1 MCAHRI
7 HRHAAMHHAQDPASR
22 LQEVECEIER
32 VRALQAALHVPKAGP
47 PPNDDEVMSN
57 LKTWTCDG
65 YHARKTATV
74 LHYVHLSH
82 RAPLSS
88 HRLPSCCSSKRGRR
102 RRTPE
107 VLRADMTHDTGPTH
121 SSGRRGNVKDSYRL
135 VAGWVLL
142 LADSTQCLRR
152 CIDRVCSKGGRLVFI
167 TRLRLLCPLGLE
179 LDDLHLDWREC
190 RSRVSDACSSPVP
203 VLPCFLVFLP
213 SM

>member
-1 MCAHRI
+1 
-7 HRHAAMHHAQDPASR
+7 
-22 LQEVECEIER
+22 
-32 VRALQAALHVPKAGP
+32 
-47 PPNDDEVMSN
+47 
-57 LKTWTCDG
+57 
-65 YHARKTATV
+65 
-74 LHYVHLSH
+74 
-82 RAPLSS
+82 
-88 HRLPSCCSSKRGRR
+88 
-102 RRTPE
+102 
-107 VLRADMTHDTGPTH
+107 MTHDTGPTH

-190 RSRVSDACSSPVP
+190 RSRVSDACSSPVL